1 MMAGAA
7 NSRAVQAARVPS
19 FHLAMVLVM
28 CAFVFTGFG
37 LSYLWPV
44 AAGTRIGD
52 APIVHL
58 HGAVFF
64 SWMVLLLTQSLLVNV
79 RNVKLHRSLGTF
91 GIAVGTLVVTMGVF
105 ITIAGASITDL
116 SGSGPQV
123 FFLSVIAPPSFAVI
137 FAMAIRAVPRPQV
150 HRDLILIATIA
161 ILMPGINRVYMLG
174 LGIDRVPVI
183 ETYLTM
189 DVLLAAVLW
198 QQRRVLG
205 RIATRTWIASAIVVV
220 PQLLNLPVSATKGW
234 RDFIFW
240 LGDFAWYA

>member
-1 MMAGAA
+1 MAA
-7 NSRAVQAARVPS
+7 SAARNVPFARRKVS

-28 CAFVFTGFG
+28 CAFVFAGFG
-37 LSYLWPV
+37 MSYLWPV
-44 AAGTRIGD
+44 AIGTRTGD

-58 HGAVFF
+58 HGVVFF
-64 SWMVLLLTQSLLVNV
+64 AWMLLLLAQSLLVHTN
-79 RNVKLHRSLGTF
+79 NVKLHRSLGTF
-91 GIAVGTLVVTMGVF
+91 GIAVGTLVVTMGAF

-123 FFLSVIAPPSFAVI
+123 FFLSVVAPPSFAVI
-137 FAMAIRAVPRPQV
+137 FAMAIRAVRTLQV

-174 LGIDRVPVI
+174 LGIDRVPVL

-198 QQRRVLG
+198 QERRVLG
-205 RIATRTWIASAIVVV
+205 AISRPTWIAAAIVLV
-220 PQLLNLPVSATKGW
+220 PQVLNLPVSSMQNW

-240 LGDFAWYA
+240 LGGFAWYA

>member
-1 MMAGAA
+1 MASVSKEGGF
-7 NSRAVQAARVPS
+7 RPS
-19 FHLAMVLVM
+19 FHLWMVLAM

-37 LSYLWPV
+37 MSYLWPV
-44 AAGTRIGD
+44 AAGTRTGD

-58 HGAVFF
+58 HGVVFF
-64 SWMVLLLTQSLLVNV
+64 SWMLLLLVQSLLVNV
-79 RNVKLHRSLGTF
+79 KNVKLHRSLGTF
-91 GIAVGTLVVTMGVF
+91 GIAVGTLVVMMGAF

-116 SGSGPQV
+116 SGSGPAV
-123 FFLSVIAPPSFAVI
+123 FFLSVVAPPSFAVI
-137 FAMAIRAVPRPQV
+137 FAMAIRAVRKVQV

-198 QQRRVLG
+198 QERRVLG
-205 RIATRTWIASAIVVV
+205 AISRPTWIASAIVVV
-220 PQLLNLPVSATKGW
+220 PQFLNLPVSSTQAW
-234 RDFIFW
+234 RDFVFW
-240 LGDFAWYA
+240 LGSFAWYA

>member
-1 MMAGAA
+1 MATTAPP
-7 NSRAVQAARVPS
+7 QAARTRWRPS

-37 LSYLWPV
+37 MSYLGPV
-44 AAGTRIGD
+44 AAGTRTGD

-58 HGAVFF
+58 HGLVFF
-64 SWMVLLLTQSLLVNV
+64 SWMLLLLVQSALVNAK
-79 RNVKLHRSLGTF
+79 NVKLHRSLGMF
-91 GIAVGTLVVTMGVF
+91 GIAIGTLVVMMGAF

-123 FFLSVIAPPSFAVI
+123 FFLSVVAPPSFAVI
-137 FAMAIRAVPRPQV
+137 FAMAIRAVRKVQV

-198 QQRRVLG
+198 QERRVLG
-205 RIATRTWIASAIVVV
+205 AISRPTWIASAVVVV
-220 PQLLNLPVSATKGW
+220 PQVLNLPVSATQGW
-234 RDFIFW
+234 HDFVYW
-240 LGDFAWYA
+240 MGSFAWYG